1 MTLYLSEEYELVQEL
16 PTNVLSA
23 IQVETSSYYGNIET
37 EYIFRNPLCINEWNL
52 CSLKI
57 IRNWNESH
65 INKIMV
71 HRNQLPL
78 INLFESIR
86 ISHYIANDKWYNK
99 GNTELELNSRILR
112 RVISFLETIPSQ
124 LKSKKGVELYF
135 TGLGCINMN
144 GLSQFYKEILNSRK
158 ILSESDILYL
168 EDFYVNKMS
177 SLLAN

>member
-16 PTNVLSA
+16 PTNVLSV

-52 CSLKI
+52 CSIKI

-71 HRNQLPL
+71 HRNQLTL
-78 INLFESIR
+78 INLFESIK

-112 RVISFLETIPSQ
+112 RVISFLETIPTQ
-124 LKSKKGVELYF
+124 LKSKKGIELYF
-135 TGLGCINMN
+135 AGLNSINMKE
-144 GLSQFYKEILNSRK
+144 LSQFYKEFLNSRQM
-158 ILSESDILYL
+158 LSESDMRFL
-168 EDFYVNKMS
+168 EDFFANKMS
-177 SLLAN
+177 SLLAD